1 MEILLTQ
8 LVITSILCAVVMLIV
23 QKLTPAL
30 ELRCKS
36 KVIIYIAI
44 AIYIRS
50 LFVVPLPAFPGKGV
64 QMIQGIVL
72 VLQAQRQGA
81 FAEAIQTV
89 SHAVPFSP
97 IGCLFFLWLAVFVLL
112 VLFYTAAD
120 LNDFLRSR
128 THRHIIAVPE
138 ILDALSAA
146 KKDMNVTAPVSL
158 FASQNIFSPSITG
171 IWTANHT
178 TIYIP
183 EFFYIRYKKG
193 LATVRDFYLI
203 FRHELAHYVA
213 CDHISGPLISLAC
226 YGHWFNPFFHKFK
239 KIVNGKIEC
248 ARDDM
253 ALMGLGIE
261 DAKQMDALLVYFMN
275 IQIAAEKA
283 KKNWWSLIFSHIH
296 GLSPVE
302 DFDFRRNNLY
312 DTRSPNVNFRYFVI
326 TAIVMAISVVVNCSG
341 LMNAM
346 LSPANWSLPWK
357 TVEAS
362 STFPGGEISFA
373 YPIANPTEI
382 LTPSAFERGSEHPVN
397 RLLFVA
403 DLGTSVYSP
412 ISGEIVDIGYTS
424 DRHLGSCV
432 IIKND
437 YLIVTLSHLTTNNL
451 FIGDSVDQ
459 SQLLGVVNDSG
470 RAAANGSEIM
480 VTDLRRNPVDIV
492 SYWEGV
498 IPASIQ

>member
-138 ILDALSAA
+138 ILDALSTA

-312 DTRSPNVNFRYFVI
+312 DTRSPNVNFKYFVI

-382 LTPSAFERGSEHPVN
+382 LTPSAFERNPNFPVN
-397 RLLFVA
+397 RVVFAA
-403 DLGTSVYSP
+403 DLGTDVYAP
-412 ISGEIVDIGYTS
+412 ISGEVVQLGYLDNTQMGNS
-424 DRHLGSCV
+424 
-432 IIKND
+432 IKIKND
-437 YLIVTLSHLTTNNL
+437 QLIITIGHFSSSTVSIGEIVTQNQV
-451 FIGDSVDQ
+451 IGKVDS
-459 SQLLGVVNDSG
+459 SG
-470 RAAANGSEIM
+470 RCPVFGSEIFI
-480 VTDLRRNPVDIV
+480 TDLNENPINLKMYVDGYAHI
-492 SYWEGV
+492 
-498 IPASIQ
+498 SI